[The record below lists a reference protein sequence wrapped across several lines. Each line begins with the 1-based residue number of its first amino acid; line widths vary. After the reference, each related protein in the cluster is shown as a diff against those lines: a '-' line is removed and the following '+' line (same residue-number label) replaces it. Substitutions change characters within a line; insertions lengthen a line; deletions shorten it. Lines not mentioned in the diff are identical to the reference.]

1 MTVPSTP
8 RPAESGDPP
17 ALASSPIS
25 DRSVVAHAGGKNPRD
40 IIFEAFGGERKFK
53 KPFPPHKPYGA
64 EFTVHRHALM
74 RVSKKL
80 PAHLSPEECLLFW
93 GLEKNEAT
101 RGVFYLA
108 ENYRRILGGRMIKS
122 TLGKKWVDSVY
133 LGGVVRKVAGEEL
146 NEGNRDGE
154 FQGASL
160 RYFPVEEGIVD
171 SASTGI
177 PGAGGPR
184 ENFLTAARLDLAGA
198 RG

>member
-1 MTVPSTP
+1 MREERIHGTSFLKPLEGS
-8 RPAESGDPP
+8 
-17 ALASSPIS
+17 ASSKGRFLLINPMGGIHRPPTS
-25 DRSVVAHAGGKNPRD
+25 IDAGFEETAGPPLSGGVFALLGVGK
-40 IIFEAFGGERKFK
+40 ER
-53 KPFPPHKPYGA
+53 A
-64 EFTVHRHALM
+64 
-74 RVSKKL
+74 
-80 PAHLSPEECLLFW
+80 
-93 GLEKNEAT
+93 

-133 LGGVVRKVAGEEL
+133 LGGVVRKEL

-184 ENFLTAARLDLAGA
+184 ENFLTAARLDLPGA